1 MFYKLLLL
9 PKKILRYLSY
19 KFYSKYNRLILNN
32 LANEGGVII
41 GHNPKIYD
49 SIFINICRGSS
60 VKIGD
65 NFIFTSGAGYNPLAR
80 NIKGEIYVRSNGSL
94 SIGDNVG
101 ISSSCL
107 WVNKHVSIGNNVKIG
122 ADCLILD
129 TDAHNLDYRIRN
141 GSIRNEKNEI
151 IDSLTAKSGD
161 IVIEEDV
168 LVGTRCIILK
178 NVSIGARSIIAA
190 GSVVTKSIP
199 SDCIAGGNPCKVLR
213 RINTD

>member
-1 MFYKLLLL
+1 MIWKLILLYN
-9 PKKILRYLSY
+9 KIYRHISY
-19 KFYSKYNRLILNN
+19 KIYVEYNKFKLRN
-32 LANEGGVII
+32 LKGVII
-41 GHNPKIYD
+41 GNNPKVYN
-49 SIFINICRGSS
+49 SLYINVCSGGSA
-60 VKIGD
+60 KIGD
-65 NFIFTSGAGYNPLAR
+65 DFVFTSGGGYNPLGR
-80 NIKGEIYVRSNGSL
+80 NIKGEIFVREKASL
-94 SIGDNVG
+94 IIGDNVG

-107 WVNKHVSIGNNVKIG
+107 WVNKHLSIGNNVRIG
-122 ADCLILD
+122 ADCLIMD